1 MIRRLRGLRVEG
13 RRPPR
18 AEQAIL
24 IGGEPAGVV
33 TSGNFS
39 PVLQC
44 GIALGFVPP
53 WVEIGEMVEI
63 DVRGD
68 RVPAEVVK
76 TPFVSR

>member
-1 MIRRLRGLRVEG
+1 V
-13 RRPPR
+13 
-18 AEQAIL
+18 
-24 IGGEPAGVV
+24 AGVV

-53 WVEIGEMVEI
+53 TVEIGDTVEI
-63 DVRGD
+63 DVRGE
-68 RVPAEVVK
+68 RMPAEVVK

>member
-1 MIRRLRGLRVEG
+1 M
-13 RRPPR
+13 
-18 AEQAIL
+18 
-24 IGGEPAGVV
+24 

-39 PVLQC
+39 PILQC

-53 WVEIGEMVEI
+53 SVEIGDVVEI

-68 RVPAEVVK
+68 RIPAEVVK